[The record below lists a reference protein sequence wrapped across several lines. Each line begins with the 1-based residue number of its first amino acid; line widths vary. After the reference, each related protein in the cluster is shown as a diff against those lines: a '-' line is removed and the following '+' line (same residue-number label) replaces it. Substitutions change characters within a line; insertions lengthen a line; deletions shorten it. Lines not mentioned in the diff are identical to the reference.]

1 MSLYA
6 QFEVSNWEF
15 KTDDGSS
22 YLLDYINKETVTY
35 DASGHAKVTLSMQLV
50 SDGLK
55 DFLTHSCD
63 KNLTLY
69 RYRILRSENDER
81 MNFNEF
87 FKDIKLESYSEDALC
102 GNVCEMN
109 ITAKTGEIENYR

>member
-6 QFEVSNWEF
+6 QFEISNWEF
-15 KTDDGSS
+15 KTDDGDS

-35 DASGHAKVTLSMQLV
+35 DANGHARVSLSMQLV

-55 DFLTHSCD
+55 DFLTHSRN

-69 RYRILRSENDER
+69 RYRILRTENDER
-81 MNFNEF
+81 VDFNEF
-87 FKDIKLESYSEDALC
+87 FKDIKIESYNEDALC
-102 GNVCEMN
+102 GSVCEMA

>member
-6 QFEVSNWEF
+6 QFEISNWEF
-15 KTDDGSS
+15 KTDDGDS

-35 DASGHAKVTLSMQLV
+35 DANGHARVSLSMQLV

-55 DFLTHSCD
+55 DFLTHSRN

-69 RYRILRSENDER
+69 RYRILRTENDER
-81 MNFNEF
+81 VDFNEF
-87 FKDIKLESYSEDALC
+87 FKDIKIESYNEDALC
-102 GNVCEMN
+102 GSVCEMT